1 MPQYDPQRSRS
12 RQRKA
17 DDEGPAPVD
26 ALLGPEPAAPESV
39 TAETETPAETKTPA
53 ASVNGRAPGAVSPAI
68 DSPPV
73 RLAADEP
80 TGSRS
85 GAKPLAVA
93 AAVAAVLL
101 AVWWVLRRRRGPDGD
116 ATG

>member
-26 ALLGPEPAAPESV
+26 ALLGPEPAASEVV
-39 TAETETPAETKTPA
+39 TAETEAPAGP
-53 ASVNGRAPGAVSPAI
+53 VNGRVPQAVSVP
-68 DSPPV
+68 DSPTV
-73 RLAADEP
+73 RPPEESS
-80 TGSRS
+80 TGPRS
-85 GAKPLAVA
+85 GAKPVAVA
-93 AAVAAVLL
+93 AALAAVLL
-101 AVWWVLRRRRGPDGD
+101 AVWWVLRRRRGLDGD

>member
-17 DDEGPAPVD
+17 DDVGPAPVD

-39 TAETETPAETKTPA
+39 TAETKTPA
-53 ASVNGRAPGAVSPAI
+53 ASVNGRAPRAVSPADSPAI

-73 RLAADEP
+73 RLAGDEP